1 MPIPAILGAL
11 TAARVAHGI
20 WSASKHPRGQDGRFV
35 STGRFSYRVST
46 RSATVH
52 YGHTFPIIPGKA
64 NLYVGALARVE
75 RNRGHETAV
84 EKKLKARGRK
94 ITSQLPA
101 KVQSVLSK
109 GGYETPGGTTIRFNK
124 PKVRQP
130 TIRASKGFRKAPTHT
145 RVGKARAKMPITG
158 GATGVHAVRS
168 PNRKARTRSITPATV
183 TRPAITKATGKKVK
197 K

>member
-1 MPIPAILGAL
+1 MPLPALIGGLA
-11 TAARVAHGI
+11 AARVAHGI
-20 WSASKHPRGQDGRFV
+20 WSASKHPREPNGRFA

-64 NLYVGALARVE
+64 NLYVGALARLE

-84 EKKLKARGRK
+84 EKKLKARGRVLVSK
-94 ITSQLPA
+94 LPA
-101 KVQSVLSK
+101 KVQRIASK
-109 GGYETPGGTTIRFNK
+109 GGYETPGGTTITFNK

-145 RVGKARAKMPITG
+145 RVGRMPTKIPVSG
-158 GATGVHAVRS
+158 GTGVRQVRA
-168 PNRKARTRSITPATV
+168 PHRKPRTRSITAAAVPK
-183 TRPAITKATGKKVK
+183 PAIKQATGKKVK

>member
-1 MPIPAILGAL
+1 MPVPAILGAL

-20 WSASKHPRGQDGRFV
+20 WNANRHPRGEDGKFV
-35 STGRFSYRVST
+35 STGKFSYRVST

-52 YGHTFPIIPGKA
+52 YGHTFPLIPGKA

-84 EKKLKARGRK
+84 EKKLKARGRVLVSK
-94 ITSQLPA
+94 LPA
-101 KVQSVLSK
+101 KVQRIASK
-109 GGYETPGGTTIRFNK
+109 GGYETPGGTTISFSK

-145 RVGKARAKMPITG
+145 RVSTKSAKIPVT
-158 GATGVHAVRS
+158 GATGVRQVRS
-168 PNRKARTRSITPATV
+168 PNRKPRTRSITAAV
-183 TRPAITKATGKKVK
+183 TPKPAITQAKGKKVK